1 MTTTKRTTDTANEK
15 SYDKFGKVLDQFEDK
30 YDSVKQNVVGTADE
44 YISKGMAGAESARDS
59 ISQFTERLTSNVED
73 AVHKSLKQI
82 KTSSRDAEQLVK
94 KYPLYT
100 VAGAVAISFV
110 AGMIYG
116 KVSNRK

>member
-1 MTTTKRTTDTANEK
+1 MKRTSSNNVDEK
-15 SYDKFGKVLDQFEDK
+15 GFDKVLNQFEEN
-30 YDSVKQNVVGTADE
+30 YDDIKKNVSATASE
-44 YISKGMAGAESARDS
+44 YMSKGMAGAESARDS
-59 ISQFTERLTSNVED
+59 ISQFTDRITGSVED
-73 AVHKSLKQI
+73 AVQKGLKQL
-82 KTSSRDAEQLVK
+82 KTTSRDAEQIVK